1 MRKEGLILMK
11 RTSTDYHLLQKAYQ
25 QYMQEELKIND
36 TLPTYY
42 EMCQSEEMV
51 IPIAYTEDEF
61 NGTLV
66 QKQVSYDVINEE
78 EWYQYT
84 TNQHTFTLRIPID
97 LLEYA
102 TYLAT
107 ARFDEAIIEPDA
119 LTMDDIFAYES
130 QATTYRTLCQ
140 RQETTNYLAI
150 DRI

>member
-1 MRKEGLILMK
+1 MK

-25 QYMQEELKIND
+25 QYMQEELEIND

-84 TNQHTFTLRIPID
+84 TNQHTFTLHMPID
-97 LLEYA
+97 LIDYA

-107 ARFDEAIIEPDA
+107 ARFDEVIIEPDD
-119 LTMDDIFAYES
+119 LTMDNIFAYES
-130 QATTYRTLCQ
+130 QATSYQTLRQ
-140 RQETTNYLAI
+140 QQETRNYLTI